1 MNRDGNG
8 GGYGQG
14 GAPRGDRPGKPTG
27 NLPPWKLRPRGNA
40 KVVKGTEGA
49 VWLDEELKAVADL
62 KNDKAREKTGQY
74 LVEGVRAVETL
85 IDRAKENLVAI
96 YESEGLVWN
105 KALLTRSPGKVPVR
119 TIPEREMELL
129 SSTKTQQGLVAV
141 AISRSL
147 RINWETAR
155 RVTLVD
161 AIQDPGNLGALF
173 RSCAAFGFDA
183 VVLGK
188 GSVDP
193 WNPRAV
199 RGSSGLV
206 ATVPFEANARLEQTL
221 EFLRNKGFTI
231 VGTSPHGKDTIGNV
245 DLKKKVALLVGNEG
259 KGASMNLLD
268 QCDAKVRI
276 PMIVGVESLNVSV
289 AHGILAAGLFGRD

>member
-1 MNRDGNG
+1 MNRDNG
-8 GGYGQG
+8 PGFGG
-14 GAPRGDRPGKPTG
+14 PRGERGGKPSG
-27 NLPPWKLRPRGNA
+27 NLPPWKLRPRGAPKVA
-40 KVVKGTEGA
+40 KGSEGA

-85 IDRAKENLVAI
+85 IDHAKENVVAV
-96 YESEGLVWN
+96 YETEGLAWN
-105 KALLTRSPGKVPVR
+105 RSLLTRSPGRVPVR
-119 TIPEREMELL
+119 TIGPREMELL
-129 SSTKTQQGLVAV
+129 STTKTQQGLVAV
-141 AISRSL
+141 AIARSL
-147 RINWETAR
+147 RVNWETAR

-199 RGSSGLV
+199 RGSSGLIS
-206 ATVPFEANARLEQTL
+206 TVPFEAGARLEQTID
-221 EFLRNKGFTI
+221 FLRNKGFSI
-231 VGTSPHGKDTIGNV
+231 VGTSPYGKDTIDTVN
-245 DLKKKVALLVGNEG
+245 LKRKVAILVGNEG
-259 KGASMNLLD
+259 KGAATNILD
-268 QCDAKVRI
+268 LCDTKVKI
-276 PMIVGVESLNVSV
+276 PMAGGVESLNVSV
-289 AHGILAAGLFGRD
+289 AHGILAAGLFGRE

>member
-8 GGYGQG
+8 GSGHG

-27 NLPPWKLRPRGNA
+27 NLPPWKLRPRGSSKVA
-40 KVVKGTEGA
+40 KGSEGA

-105 KALLTRSPGKVPVR
+105 RSLLTRSPGKVPVR

-206 ATVPFEANARLEQTL
+206 ATVPFEASARLDQTI
-221 EFLRNKGFTI
+221 EFLRNKGFSI
-231 VGTSPHGKDTIGNV
+231 VGTSPHGKETIESVN
-245 DLKKKVALLVGNEG
+245 LKRKVALLVGNEG
-259 KGASMNLLD
+259 KGASANLLD
-268 QCDAKVRI
+268 KCDGKVRI
-276 PMIVGVESLNVSV
+276 PMVPGVESLNVSV
-289 AHGILAAGLFGRD
+289 AHGILSAGLFGRE

>member
-8 GGYGQG
+8 YGQG
-14 GAPRGDRPGKPTG
+14 GPRGDRPGQGAGK
-27 NLPPWKLRPRGNA
+27 LPPWKLRPRGAPKVA
-40 KVVKGTEGA
+40 KGSEGA

-62 KNDKAREKTGQY
+62 RNDKARERTGQY
-74 LVEGVRAVETL
+74 LVEGVRAVETIL
-85 IDRAKENLVAI
+85 DRAKENLVAI

-119 TIPEREMELL
+119 TISEREMELL
-129 SSTKTQQGLVAV
+129 STTKTQQGLVAV
-141 AISRSL
+141 AIARSL
-147 RINWETAR
+147 RVNWETAR

-206 ATVPFEANARLEQTL
+206 ATVPFEANARLEQTI

-231 VGTSPHGKDTIGNV
+231 VGTSPHGKDTIETAN
-245 DLKKKVALLVGNEG
+245 LKRKVALVVGNEG
-259 KGASMNLLD
+259 KGASANILD
-268 QCDAKVRI
+268 KCDAKVRI
-276 PMIVGVESLNVSV
+276 PMIPGVESLNVAV
-289 AHGILAAGLFGRD
+289 AHGILSAGLFVKE